1 MHQTIRRFVSEQS
14 GVTTIEYGLIAILVG
29 VAFVATVFA
38 LGSSVNNLFQLVT
51 TAV

>member
-1 MHQTIRRFVSEQS
+1 MQQIIRRFVAEQS

-29 VAFVATVFA
+29 VAFVATVFS
-38 LGSSVNNLFQLVT
+38 LGSSVNNLFHLVS